1 MAYFPFF
8 VDVSNGDG
16 LIVGGG
22 RVKTLALVLVPYIQG
37 GDRSLA
43 SVYALAF
50 TGSALLVSA
59 LFEAL
64 IRHWQKRGDRL

>member
-1 MAYFPFF
+1 M
-8 VDVSNGDG
+8 
-16 LIVGGG
+16 
-22 RVKTLALVLVPYIQG
+22 KTLALVMVPYIQG